1 MNETHPISIAID
13 GPSGAGKSTL
23 ARRLATT
30 LRFLYVDTGAI
41 YRTIAYYAYANHL
54 DPADEAAVL
63 AALPDIRIELRH
75 DAEGLQRM
83 ILNGEDVTDAIRLPQ
98 ISQYAS
104 VVSAY
109 PGVRA
114 FLLEMQRDFARKGSV
129 IMDGRDIG
137 TVVLP
142 QADVKIFLTASPEA
156 RARRRCLELEQR
168 GTPEP
173 FDQVL
178 SEIQQRDWDDSH
190 RETAPLRQAEDAVV
204 VDTTGLNFEE
214 SLAALLM
221 VVRGKAAL

>member
-63 AALPDIRIELRH
+63 AALPNIRIELRH

-142 QADVKIFLTASPEA
+142 HADVKIFLTASPEA

-204 VDTTGLNFEE
+204 VDTTELNFEE
-214 SLAALLM
+214 SLAALLT